1 MSFAAPDATPEPP
14 TPTERF
20 AFLIGLGLF
29 AVLLLATDFVPV
41 LDHFNL
47 AMHEAGHVL
56 FAILGATASL
66 YGGTVMQFVFP
77 LATALH
83 FRRRGQPLAMA
94 AMVAW
99 GLQNLQYVALYL
111 GDARA
116 RALPLVGGGDHDWH
130 RILSRWG
137 LLAWDTRLAMLLE
150 LASWIGLVVLAIRT
164 ARVGR
169 PPRYRA
175 RHQSARRT
183 KPSTI
188 DMTGT

>member
-1 MSFAAPDATPEPP
+1 MSSQPDGAATPP
-14 TPTERF
+14 TPAQRR

-29 AVLLLATDFVPV
+29 AALLLVTDFVPV

-47 AMHEAGHVL
+47 AMHEAGHL
-56 FAILGATASL
+56 IFAILGATASL
-66 YGGTVMQFVFP
+66 YGGTLMQFVFP
-77 LATALH
+77 LASAAH
-83 FRRRGQPLAMA
+83 FHRRGQPLAMA
-94 AMVAW
+94 ATIAW

-116 RALPLVGGGDHDWH
+116 RVLPLVGGGDHDWH

-137 LLAWDTRLAMLLE
+137 LLAWDTRLATLLE
-150 LASWIGLVVLAIRT
+150 LLSWIGLVALAWWV
-164 ARVGR
+164 ARAGQ
-169 PPRYRA
+169 PPRYRV

-188 DMTGT
+188 DTTGT